1 MSGKGSKPRPL
12 SISKEQF
19 DSNWDKIFM
28 KEKPISCFVSFEN
41 NRTADVFNRNGTY
54 VVECNEANLRKLSL
68 RLDGKSL
75 SYAEDAAE
83 NWVEKWGSFSG
94 A

>member
-28 KEKPISCFVSFEN
+28 KEKPISCFVSSEN
-41 NRTADVFNRNGTY
+41 NRTADVFNRNGAY
-54 VVECNEANLRKLSL
+54 VVECREGPTKKLTL

-75 SYAEDAAE
+75 NYAEDAAE
-83 NWVEKWGSFSG
+83 NWVEMWGAFSE
-94 A
+94 